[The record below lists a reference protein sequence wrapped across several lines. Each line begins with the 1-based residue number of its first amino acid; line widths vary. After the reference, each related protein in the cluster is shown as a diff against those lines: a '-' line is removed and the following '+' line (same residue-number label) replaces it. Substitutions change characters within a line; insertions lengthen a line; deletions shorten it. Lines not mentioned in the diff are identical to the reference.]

1 MDTLLLCFVRRLGE
15 YADAMTAVV
24 RIAGPA
30 DAAALAEL
38 AAATFRLACP
48 PQTTEQAIAEFLR
61 DVLSQQRFEE
71 YLADER
77 KLVLVAEQG
86 DTAVGYTLLVFGEPA
101 DPEVAAALSIRP
113 TVELSK
119 CYVRAEAHGGGVAS
133 TLMSATLDAARERG
147 ALGAWLGVNELND
160 RAIRFYEKSGFKKV
174 GTKKFLLGGV
184 YENDYTLERAL

>member
-1 MDTLLLCFVRRLGE
+1 MN
-15 YADAMTAVV
+15 AVV

-77 KLVLVAEQG
+77 KLVLVAERG

-133 TLMSATLDAARERG
+133 TLMTATLDAARERG
-147 ALGAWLGVNELND
+147 AVGAWLGVNEQND
-160 RAIRFYEKSGFKKV
+160 RAIRFYEKSGFTKA

-184 YENDYTLERAL
+184 YENDHTLERAL